1 MNYPNMK
8 EDKSMYFNIEFPNKM
23 AHAYSVMCK
32 PLCQEIKLPQ
42 TAFDILM
49 FLSNNPQ
56 YKTARDIV
64 EVRKIKANLVSIN
77 VDKLVK
83 EGYLERREV
92 AGDRRKTE
100 LVCTSQADSI
110 IEKGRLVQKD
120 FKDTLFNNMD
130 DSMKEIL
137 FKGMEIME
145 DNLDRILEDQ

>member
-1 MNYPNMK
+1 
-8 EDKSMYFNIEFPNKM
+8 MYFNIEFPNKM
-23 AHAYSVMCK
+23 AHAYSVICK
-32 PLCQEIKLPQ
+32 PLCQEMKLPQ

-64 EVRKIKANLVSIN
+64 EVRKTKANLVSIN

-120 FKDTLFNNMD
+120 FKDILFNNME

>member
-8 EDKSMYFNIEFPNKM
+8 EGKSMYFNIEFPNKM
-23 AHAYSVMCK
+23 AHAYSVICK
-32 PLCQEIKLPQ
+32 PLCQEMKLPQ

-92 AGDRRKTE
+92 TGDRRKTE

-137 FKGMEIME
+137 FKGIEIME

>member
-8 EDKSMYFNIEFPNKM
+8 EGKSVYFNIEFPNKM

-130 DSMKEIL
+130 ESMKEIL

>member
-1 MNYPNMK
+1 MK
-8 EDKSMYFNIEFPNKM
+8 EGKSMYFNIEFPNKM

-83 EGYLERREV
+83 EGYLERKEV

-100 LVCTSQADSI
+100 LVSTSKADSI

-130 DSMKEIL
+130 NSMKEIL

-145 DNLDRILEDQ
+145 DNLDRILENQ

>member
-1 MNYPNMK
+1 MK
-8 EDKSMYFNIEFPNKM
+8 EGESMYFNIEFPNKM
-23 AHAYSVMCK
+23 AHAYSVICK
-32 PLCQEIKLPQ
+32 PLCQEMKLPQ

-49 FLSNNPQ
+49 FLGNNLQ
-56 YKTARDIV
+56 YQTARDIV
-64 EVRKIKANLVSIN
+64 KVRNIKANLVSIN

-120 FKDTLFNNMD
+120 FKDILFNNME

>member
-8 EDKSMYFNIEFPNKM
+8 EGKSMYFNIEFPNKM

-32 PLCQEIKLPQ
+32 PLCQEMKLPQ

>member
-1 MNYPNMK
+1 
-8 EDKSMYFNIEFPNKM
+8 MYFNIEFPNKM

-145 DNLDRILEDQ
+145 DNLDRILENQ

>member
-1 MNYPNMK
+1 MK
-8 EDKSMYFNIEFPNKM
+8 EGKSMYFNIEFPNKM
-23 AHAYSVMCK
+23 AHAYSVICK
-32 PLCQEIKLPQ
+32 PLCQEMKLPQ

-56 YKTARDIV
+56 YKTARDIL

-120 FKDTLFNNMD
+120 FKDILFNNME

>member
-1 MNYPNMK
+1 
-8 EDKSMYFNIEFPNKM
+8 MYFNIEFPNKM

-32 PLCQEIKLPQ
+32 PLCQEMKLPQ

>member
-1 MNYPNMK
+1 MK
-8 EDKSMYFNIEFPNKM
+8 EGKSMYFNIEFPNKM

-32 PLCQEIKLPQ
+32 PLCQKIKLPQ

-92 AGDRRKTE
+92 TGDRRKTE